1 MFYELKAKRQGQALR
16 DDSELSSSS
25 SIAYSARA
33 AITHR
38 GLWSLYADDCDKLYA
53 ITPYSASAS
62 SFLEIFLMA
71 DICSILTWLAASLAS
86 EHRHHVSRPMVFG
99 RARHWLPCKPPQ
111 PQRQLA
117 VAGREAA
124 KSDAG
129 YPPSKVWA
137 RDRSGPAFWSSGFL
151 VH

>member
-1 MFYELKAKRQGQALR
+1 
-16 DDSELSSSS
+16 
-25 SIAYSARA
+25 
-33 AITHR
+33 
-38 GLWSLYADDCDKLYA
+38 
-53 ITPYSASAS
+53 
-62 SFLEIFLMA
+62 MA

-99 RARHWLPCKPPQ
+99 RVRHWLPCKPPQ

-129 YPPSKVWA
+129 YPLSKLA
-137 RDRSGPAFWSSGFL
+137 STRSIWPGFL
-151 VH
+151 VLPVFWYTKIRAACEVISVHACVYTCKLAIAGCFPYWTVHASFMATKLKLTDLLQNCC